1 MAFALLLVEVTV
13 NKTFDSTY
21 RSDDQILLYVYRV
34 AGTVGAIVTCPLEVV
49 KTRLQSSSAFLYPPR
64 IPDQQGKGSPKS
76 SKGILRPEQRRQ
88 LCNTLL
94 RKRPQVNSIEFL

>member
-1 MAFALLLVEVTV
+1 M
-13 NKTFDSTY
+13 
-21 RSDDQILLYVYRV
+21 ILFVFFRV

-64 IPDQQGKGSPKS
+64 VPDQQGKGSPKS
-76 SKGILRPEQRRQ
+76 SGILRPEQRQQ

-94 RKRPQVNSIEFL
+94 RKRPQVI

>member
-1 MAFALLLVEVTV
+1 M
-13 NKTFDSTY
+13 
-21 RSDDQILLYVYRV
+21 ILFCFFVFFRV

-64 IPDQQGKGSPKS
+64 VPDQQGKSSPKS

-94 RKRPQVNSIEFL
+94 RKRPQVTYLFTVIYLFALRSN